1 MQIFLTFCSEFFQ
14 LAAKLVNLLEY
25 TGSIIN

>member
-1 MQIFLTFCSEFFQ
+1 MQIFFDFLLWVFQ